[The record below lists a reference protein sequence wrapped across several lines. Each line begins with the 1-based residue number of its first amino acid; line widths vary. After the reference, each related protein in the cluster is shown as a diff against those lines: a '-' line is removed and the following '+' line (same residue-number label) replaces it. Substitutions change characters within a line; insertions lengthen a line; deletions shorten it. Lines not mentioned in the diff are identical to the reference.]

1 MPIFQTVLKIR
12 KHLNSYYHQ
21 RICLNCPSHVKIFD
35 PCSLLIFLLDKILD
49 DHIEHRFGA
58 ARSQS
63 LRRPCWSCP
72 QRFGWGRRWS
82 WIGGGG
88 GVIRKKLMP
97 VMATILIDIFFW
109 HCFLG
114 GIILGGKWS
123 NLIFHT
129 FWSGTSGLRLRKHQ
143 RNLFFLLFSWCM
155 LLLKNCLTF

>member
-1 MPIFQTVLKIR
+1 MPIFQTVKIR

-82 WIGGGG
+82 CIGGGG

-97 VMATILIDIFFW
+97 VMATILIDIFS
-109 HCFLG
+109 
-114 GIILGGKWS
+114 GIASLAESYWGE
-123 NLIFHT
+123 
-129 FWSGTSGLRLRKHQ
+129 SGQIWFST
-143 RNLFFLLFSWCM
+143 LFDRELPGFVWENISEIDLSCWFS
-155 LLLKNCLTF
+155 

>member
-88 GVIRKKLMP
+88 GS
-97 VMATILIDIFFW
+97 
-109 HCFLG
+109 LG
-114 GIILGGKWS
+114 K
-123 NLIFHT
+123 
-129 FWSGTSGLRLRKHQ
+129 
-143 RNLFFLLFSWCM
+143 SWCQWWQ
-155 LLLKNCLTF
+155 LFWLTFFSGIASLAESYWGESGQIWFSTLFDRELPGFVWENISGIYFSCYFLDACCC